1 MNSKED
7 EQRCLEER
15 RIKAIISNN
24 KDFYCAGKELG
35 CSRSELVQF
44 YYRLPKDSYKRIKN
58 GLTRLRRRQTKEG
71 ESNDFC
77 ALGCICS
84 SLHRGPVSSRH
95 CGNVSCMFGCTCGFS
110 PEPSKRDNRPISA
123 EDIPSSNR
131 ISRVLLRYIPKEG
144 KLSLTR
150 HVYLPPVNASQFWIF
165 VSLDQEETYTSLH
178 WKSFYIKTK
187 SVIALVNECLK
198 HNSGKRMFYHVPGF
212 TKNFS
217 IIAVPGLK
225 NFVFAGPIKSSS
237 PTITESGPKDIMII
251 D

>member
-1 MNSKED
+1 M
-7 EQRCLEER
+7 
-15 RIKAIISNN
+15 
-24 KDFYCAGKELG
+24 
-35 CSRSELVQF
+35 
-44 YYRLPKDSYKRIKN
+44 PK
-58 GLTRLRRRQTKEG
+58 
-71 ESNDFC
+71 DFC

-123 EDIPSSNR
+123 EDIPSSNSFFIMFDENLSHKR
-131 ISRVLLRYIPKEG
+131 VPLGISRVLLRYIPKEG